1 MHKTALFPIAP
12 LPKIPPHK
20 RGKRRHQI
28 QAHHGGV
35 KLPILPMHAARA
47 AFQYIR
53 DGGDDDKA
61 QRKLGEVMQNG
72 FAFKRDDAQAALG
85 EKREIGDKQREQ
97 QQGVHGGGHGG
108 LSINDFQAA

>member
-1 MHKTALFPIAP
+1 MHRTTLFPIAP
-12 LPKIPPHK
+12 VPKIPPHK

-35 KLPILPMHAARA
+35 KLPILPVHAARA

-61 QRKLGEVMQNG
+61 QRKFGDVMQDG

-85 EKREIGDKQREQ
+85 EKGKIGDDKREQ
-97 QQGVHGGGHGG
+97 QQGVHGGGHGRA
-108 LSINDFQAA
+108 FF